1 LQRWHKIG
9 RAGVFT
15 PALARTE
22 AIKVLRSVALGEDPS
37 AERVAIRNSM
47 DVSAL
52 CDLYSTSFNSINKK
66 SSTIKS
72 DNSWIK
78 GHIKPKIGKHK
89 VVLINRDMIEQFMH
103 DTSVTLSPSS
113 ARRMMGLLSAIF
125 TFSVDRKLRPDNPC
139 IGIKKPKENKKTR
152 RLSNA
157 EYHQLGLAIRSG
169 GTNSD
174 LFMLLALTGMRSSEA
189 RLLKWSEL
197 NMERGTVLLTDTK
210 TGRSIRPLAKAAID
224 IIKAHNP
231 GVAPF
236 IFENC
241 GKPLGNLARYWKLLG
256 MASDVTPHTLRH
268 SFASLAADLGLA
280 DSTIAGLLG
289 HARQSI
295 TSRYMHLADKA
306 LIEAADLVAG
316 ETMRL
321 MRGS

>member
-1 LQRWHKIG
+1 VARRQFSDVITYSVVYRTRDGLQRWHKIG

-37 AERVAIRNSM
+37 AERVAIRNSI

-125 TFSVDRKLRPDNPC
+125 TFPLTESFAQIIHVSESKSRKK
-139 IGIKKPKENKKTR
+139 IKKP
-152 RLSNA
+152 
-157 EYHQLGLAIRSG
+157 
-169 GTNSD
+169 D
-174 LFMLLALTGMRSSEA
+174 DCPM
-189 RLLKWSEL
+189 
-197 NMERGTVLLTDTK
+197 
-210 TGRSIRPLAKAAID
+210 
-224 IIKAHNP
+224 
-231 GVAPF
+231 
-236 IFENC
+236 
-241 GKPLGNLARYWKLLG
+241 
-256 MASDVTPHTLRH
+256 
-268 SFASLAADLGLA
+268 
-280 DSTIAGLLG
+280 
-289 HARQSI
+289 QSI
-295 TSRYMHLADKA
+295 TN
-306 LIEAADLVAG
+306 
-316 ETMRL
+316 
-321 MRGS
+321 